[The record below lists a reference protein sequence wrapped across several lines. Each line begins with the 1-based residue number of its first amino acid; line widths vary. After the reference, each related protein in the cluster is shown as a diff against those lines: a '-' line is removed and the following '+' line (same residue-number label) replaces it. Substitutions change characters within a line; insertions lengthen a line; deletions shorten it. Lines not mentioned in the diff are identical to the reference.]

1 MNIFGEKKINIALDG
16 PAGSGKSTVAKMLAK
31 DFDILYLDTGAM
43 YRAFALGALR
53 MGVNVKD
60 EAATGASI
68 AFEPDPYAAAT
79 GTDAILLM
87 TEWDCYRTLDW
98 ARIHALMR
106 KPALVFDTRNILDH
120 AALRRLGFRVLA
132 VGKA

>member
-60 EAATGASI
+60 EAATGAVLPQIPVRVKYENGVQHTYLGGEDVSESI
-68 AFEPDPYAAAT
+68 RKNEVSQAASDVAVHRCVR
-79 GTDAILLM
+79 
-87 TEWDCYRTLDW
+87 E
-98 ARIHALMR
+98 
-106 KPALVFDTRNILDH
+106 KLVETQREI
-120 AALRRLGFRVLA
+120 AA
-132 VGKA
+132 

>member
-16 PAGSGKSTVAKMLAK
+16 PAGSGKSTVAKILAK

-60 EAATGASI
+60 EAATGAVS
-68 AFEPDPYAAAT
+68 ATEKRLEEQQQRAT
-79 GTDAILLM
+79 G
-87 TEWDCYRTLDW
+87 
-98 ARIHALMR
+98 
-106 KPALVFDTRNILDH
+106 
-120 AALRRLGFRVLA
+120 
-132 VGKA
+132 